1 MFVFFILP
9 FSIVA
14 WLLGMLH
21 SRHSKGWAKWGFLI
35 LLAIP
40 VFIETQALIIFIAA
54 VFVLGYLFDQEGSIK
69 NLLKRLKSVLSNTSS
84 VKRTHHQDEQNQTSD
99 DNVTNQDY
107 REEIRRKREEELRN
121 TRGQ

>member
-1 MFVFFILP
+1 MIVFFILP

-14 WLLGMLH
+14 WFLGMHH
-21 SRHSKGWAKWGFLI
+21 SRHPKDWAKWGFLI

-40 VFIETQALIIFIAA
+40 VFIETQALIIFIAGA
-54 VFVLGYLFDQEGSIK
+54 FVLGYLFDQEGSIK
-69 NLLKRLKSVLSNTSS
+69 NLLQRLKSVLSNTSS
-84 VKRTHHQDEQNQTSD
+84 VKRTHRQDDRNQSSD

>member
-9 FSIVA
+9 FSVVA
-14 WLLGMLH
+14 WFFGMLH
-21 SRHSKGWAKWGFLI
+21 SRHPKGWAKWGFLI
-35 LLAIP
+35 LLAVP

-54 VFVLGYLFDQEGSIK
+54 AFVLGFIFDQEGSIK
-69 NLLKRLKSVLSNTSS
+69 NLLQRLKSVLSNKASGQI
-84 VKRTHHQDEQNQTSD
+84 KYHQDDQNKTSD
-99 DNVTNQDY
+99 EKMTNQDY